1 MIKVQSRDWHRV
13 PYLVY
18 RVYPKRTSLDKVEEV
33 QNYSKMEREGRSFG
47 RIESIAAVLYARTDE
62 DVFEEEKMNRQC
74 DTLCL

>member
-1 MIKVQSRDWHRV
+1 
-13 PYLVY
+13 
-18 RVYPKRTSLDKVEEV
+18 
-33 QNYSKMEREGRSFG
+33 MEREGRSFG